1 VSATLAADRPDAHDF
16 DREGGVT
23 VIHSARLLLMS
34 AFVLVALAG
43 ALVLG
48 PAGPALAA
56 GRDMVIGLSGDATS
70 LNPVIA
76 TDGISYTVEWPIF
89 DSLLELDASLN
100 VRPLLAESWE
110 VSKDGLT
117 YTFKLKKGVTWHDG
131 KPFTARDVAFTFY
144 SVLDPK
150 VTTPHRAYFDA
161 LVGFPELTAK
171 ENAKRP
177 EELAVRPIEV
187 VDDHTVRFRL
197 RYPSGSFLAVL
208 VNPRAGIVPE
218 HLLKGVD
225 LNTAEFNRK
234 PVGTGPFKFV
244 EWRRGE
250 RIVMEANDRYHA
262 GRPALNRLIFRI
274 IPDAVV
280 LLQELRAG
288 GVDFIENP
296 PLTEMARLKQTAGL
310 RVLVADST
318 SYTYFGWRQDVAPF
332 TDIRVRRALNHAI
345 DVASIVKEV
354 LQGYAAVATGQFPP
368 SSWAFDASVKPY
380 AYDPN
385 LAKSLLAEAGFK
397 PGPDGVLVRDGKRF
411 TFSIRHDQANQSVKD
426 TAVIIQEYLKRVGVE
441 ATLEPL
447 DWPTFV
453 KKLFASDFE
462 GIVVAWTNHHDP
474 DPFAYTIWHSSQWKG
489 RNFAHYKNPRVDEL
503 LEQARRTNVVAERK
517 KAYGEFSKVL
527 MEDAPYTFLYFQQ
540 QVYVTRQGYEGFV
553 PIPTFA
559 GVYQSLKAVRWTGK

>member
-1 VSATLAADRPDAHDF
+1 MGCATRSTRRCAARRETVNRKEGSA
-16 DREGGVT
+16 
-23 VIHSARLLLMS
+23 VIHRFLLAVVVVVM
-34 AFVLVALAG
+34 ALSG
-43 ALVLG
+43 AAPG
-48 PAGPALAA
+48 LAA
-56 GRDMVIGLSGDATS
+56 GRDMVIGLGGDATS

-89 DSLLELDASLN
+89 DSLLELDANLT

-117 YTFKLKKGVTWHDG
+117 YTFKLKKGVKWHDG

-171 ENAKRP
+171 DNPKRP
-177 EELAVRPIEV
+177 DELATKPIEV
-187 VDDHTVRFRL
+187 LDDHTVRFRL

-218 HLLKGVD
+218 HVLKGAD

-250 RIVMEANDRYHA
+250 RIVMEANEQYHA

-280 LLQELRAG
+280 LLQELKAG

-296 PLTEMARLKQTAGL
+296 PLTEVARLKQTAGL
-310 RVLVADST
+310 KVLIADNT
-318 SYTYFGWRQDVAPF
+318 SYTYVGWRQDVAPF
-332 TDIRVRRALNHAI
+332 NDVRVRRALNHAV
-345 DVASIVKEV
+345 DVPSIVREV
-354 LQGYAAVATGQFPP
+354 LQGYAAISTGQFPP
-368 SSWAFDASVKPY
+368 SSWAFDPSVKPY
-380 AYDPN
+380 AYDPAR
-385 LAKSLLAEAGFK
+385 AKALLAEAGFK
-397 PGPDGVLVRDGKRF
+397 PGPDGVLVKDGKRLS
-411 TFSIRHDQANQSVKD
+411 FSLRHDQANQSVKD
-426 TAVIIQEYLKRVGVE
+426 TAVIVQEYLKRVGVE
-441 ATLEPL
+441 VTLEAL

-462 GIVVAWTNHHDP
+462 GIVVGWTNHHDP

-503 LEQARRTNVVAERK
+503 LEQARRTAVVAERK
-517 KAYGEFSKVL
+517 RAYAEFSRVL
-527 MEDAPYTFLYFQQ
+527 MDDAPYVFLYFQQ
-540 QVYVTRQGYEGFV
+540 QVYVTRQGYEGFA

-559 GVYQSLKAVRWTGK
+559 GIYQSLKAVRWTGK

>member
-1 VSATLAADRPDAHDF
+1 MTYVNRKEGSAVIHTLL
-16 DREGGVT
+16 VT
-23 VIHSARLLLMS
+23 VLV
-34 AFVLVALAG
+34 VLS
-43 ALVLG
+43 VLG
-48 PAGPALAA
+48 AAAPGSAA
-56 GRDMVIGLSGDATS
+56 GRDLVLGLSGDATS

-76 TDGISYTVEWPIF
+76 TDSMSYIVEWPLF

-110 VSKDGLT
+110 VSKDGLS
-117 YTFKLKKGVTWHDG
+117 YTFKLKKGVKWHDG

-171 ENAKRP
+171 DNPKRP
-177 EELAVRPIEV
+177 QELTVRPIEV

-197 RYPSGSFLAVL
+197 RYPSGSFLAIL

-250 RIVMEANDRYHA
+250 RLVMEANEQYHG

-280 LLQELRAG
+280 LVQELKAG

-296 PLTEMARLKQTAGL
+296 PLTEVARLKQTAGL
-310 RVLVADST
+310 KVLVADNT
-318 SYTYFGWRQDVAPF
+318 SYTYVGWRQDLAPF
-332 TDIRVRRALNHAI
+332 NDLRVRRALNHAV
-345 DVASIVKEV
+345 DVPSIVREV
-354 LQGYAAVATGQFPP
+354 LQGYAAISTGQFSPA
-368 SSWAFDASVKPY
+368 SWAFDPGVKPY

-385 LAKSLLAEAGFK
+385 RAKALLAESGFK
-397 PGPDGVLVRDGKRF
+397 PGPDGVLVKDGKRF
-411 TFSIRHDQANQSVKD
+411 SFSIRHDQANQSVKD
-426 TAVIIQEYLKRVGVE
+426 TAVIVQEYLKRVGVE
-441 ATLEPL
+441 ATLEAL

-462 GIVVAWTNHHDP
+462 GIVVGWTNHHDP

-503 LEQARRTNVVAERK
+503 LEQARRTAVVAERK
-517 KAYGEFSKVL
+517 RAYAEFSRVL
-527 MEDAPYTFLYFQQ
+527 MEDAPYVFLYFQQ

-553 PIPTFA
+553 PIPTYA
-559 GVYQSLKAVRWTGK
+559 GLYQSLKAVRWTGK

>member
-1 VSATLAADRPDAHDF
+1 MTYVNRKEGCSVIHTLV
-16 DREGGVT
+16 VT
-23 VIHSARLLLMS
+23 VLV
-34 AFVLVALAG
+34 VLS
-43 ALVLG
+43 VLG
-48 PAGPALAA
+48 PAAPGFAA
-56 GRDMVIGLSGDATS
+56 GRDLVLGLSGDATS
-70 LNPVIA
+70 LNPVLA
-76 TDGISYTVEWPIF
+76 TDSMSYIVEWPLF
-89 DSLLELDASLN
+89 DSLLELDPSLN

-110 VSKDGLT
+110 VSKDGLI
-117 YTFKLKKGVTWHDG
+117 YTFKLKKGVKWHDG

-171 ENAKRP
+171 DNPKRP

-225 LNTAEFNRK
+225 LNTADFNRK

-250 RIVMEANDRYHA
+250 RLVMEANEQYHG

-280 LLQELRAG
+280 LLQELKAG

-296 PLTEMARLKQTAGL
+296 PLTEVARLKQTAGL
-310 RVLVADST
+310 KVLVADNT
-318 SYTYFGWRQDVAPF
+318 SYTYVGWRQDLAPF
-332 TDIRVRRALNHAI
+332 NDLRVRRALNHAV
-345 DVASIVKEV
+345 DVPSIVREV
-354 LQGYAAVATGQFPP
+354 LQGYAAISTGQFPP
-368 SSWAFDASVKPY
+368 ASWAFDPSVKPY

-385 LAKSLLAEAGFK
+385 RAKALLAEAGFK
-397 PGPDGVLVRDGKRF
+397 PGPDGILVKDGKRF
-411 TFSIRHDQANQSVKD
+411 SFSIRHDQANQSVKD
-426 TAVIIQEYLKRVGVE
+426 TAVIVQEYLKRVGVE
-441 ATLEPL
+441 ATLEAL

-453 KKLFASDFE
+453 KKLFASEFE
-462 GIVVAWTNHHDP
+462 GIVVGWTNHHDP

-503 LEQARRTNVVAERK
+503 LEQARRTAVVAERK
-517 KAYGEFSKVL
+517 RAYAEFSRVL
-527 MEDAPYTFLYFQQ
+527 MEDAPYVFLYFQQ

-553 PIPTFA
+553 PIPTYA
-559 GVYQSLKAVRWTGK
+559 GLYQSLKAVRWTGK

>member
-1 VSATLAADRPDAHDF
+1 
-16 DREGGVT
+16 
-23 VIHSARLLLMS
+23 VIHAIVLAL
-34 AFVLVALAG
+34 LVATIGLAPSPG
-43 ALVLG
+43 
-48 PAGPALAA
+48 LAA
-56 GRDMVIGLSGDATS
+56 GKDFVIGLSGDATS

-76 TDGISYTVEWPIF
+76 TDGQSYIAEWPLF
-89 DSLLELDASLN
+89 DSLVELDQGLN

-110 VSKDGLT
+110 VSRDGLT
-117 YTFKLKKGVTWHDG
+117 YTFKLKRGVKWHDG

-161 LVGFPELTAK
+161 LAGFPELTAK
-171 ENAKRP
+171 ENPKRP

-187 VDDHTVRFRL
+187 IDDHTVRFRL

-234 PVGTGPFKFV
+234 PIGTGPFRLV

-250 RIVMEANDRYHA
+250 RLVMEANAQYHG
-262 GRPALNRLIFRI
+262 GRPALDHLILRI
-274 IPDAVV
+274 IPDSVV

-288 GVDFIENP
+288 GVDFVESP
-296 PLTEMARLKQTAGL
+296 PLTEVARLKQTANL
-310 RVLVADST
+310 KVLAADNT
-318 SYTYFGWRQDVAPF
+318 SYTYFGWRQDLAPF
-332 TDIRVRRALNHAI
+332 TDLRVRRALYHAI
-345 DVASIVKEV
+345 DVPSIVREV
-354 LQGYAAVATGQFPP
+354 LQGYAAVSTGQFPP
-368 SSWAFDASVKPY
+368 SSWAFDPSVKPY

-385 LAKSLLAEAGFK
+385 RAKALLAEAGFK
-397 PGPDGVLVRDGKRF
+397 PGPDGVLVKDGKRF
-411 TFSIRHDQANQSVKD
+411 IFSVRHDQANQSVKD

-441 ATLEPL
+441 VQLEPL

-453 KKLFASDFE
+453 KKLFASEFE
-462 GIVVAWTNHHDP
+462 GIVVGWTNHHDP

-489 RNFAHYKNPRVDEL
+489 RNFAHYKNPRVDEA
-503 LEQARRTNVVAERK
+503 LEAARRTGVTAERK
-517 KAYGEFSKVL
+517 KHYAELSKLL
-527 MEDAPYTFLYFQQ
+527 MEDAPYVFLYFPQ
-540 QVYVTRQGYEGFV
+540 QVYVTRSGYEGFV

-559 GVYQSLKAVRWTGK
+559 GIYQSLKSVRWTGK